1 MITTDSLLTD
11 VALHDKEIEE
21 RKDNCTEAFLTK
33 YDSNVKTVILIS
45 TTGHVALA
53 VFTATFF

>member
-45 TTGHVALA
+45 TTGL
-53 VFTATFF
+53 TWL